1 MSLAVGT
8 LTAPLPHPCR
18 YFFSQLARNG
28 YRVANT
34 ELNLRCA
41 RTFSG
46 NCKNYIEYSLVK
58 TDDNG
63 NVILGAQ

>member
-1 MSLAVGT
+1 MT
-8 LTAPLPHPCR
+8 
-18 YFFSQLARNG
+18 RNG
-28 YRVANT
+28 YRVTNN

-41 RTFSG
+41 NSFSG